1 MKITTLLVST
11 FCVAIQLN
19 FSGAFTRYHSCP
31 SAAITSQKHQRR
43 YAGSITSLNDEIS
56 PLILSDVDTTI
67 SEDELQHSEP
77 MDNRPFEQRVD
88 GPRKARRLNH
98 PFQHLYRHSDPS
110 WKDNNWNDTIA
121 VADDVYEC
129 YNSIFDI
136 INNDKASSHNQQQLN
151 STFAQKPIDVQTSLL
166 AIQYLY
172 EHGGYSFEEI
182 HKMHAKFASLL
193 EIDVVRQ
200 LRPKMRFLK
209 DCLGGSTADQLLNPQ
224 LKDVLRPDYF
234 GSRLERT
241 IAPRHAFLVH
251 IGLPSG
257 KALWDDTY
265 EPSLTFSCL
274 LDQFLI
280 MHRKPK
286 QFAAMCNSWRNVY
299 GATNLQ
305 DNLPITSE
313 QITAFDKLF
322 QRGIL
327 SAARD
332 DSSYTQPDKQIISS
346 PSLLQTANVTSAQ
359 LVQYLIQHG
368 ANPYETDV
376 RGASLFHWAAGAGNL
391 EGLKELVIG
400 CDQLDSRIQARGGHG
415 NTTNSPRNPGVH
427 AAIIWKADRDDAIPL
442 HWAAAGAG
450 PKEFGIGGHIS
461 VCNYLLELNTEYNII
476 PQRSLIDSQTKDG
489 NSVLMWAAWSRSLQV
504 VKMLVRNRAD
514 TTKENRNGC
523 TVSHWAASGGGE
535 CVCMLSNRVI
545 DVFILIK

>member
-1 MKITTLLVST
+1 MRIKTFLIST
-11 FCVAIQLN
+11 SCVAIQ
-19 FSGAFTRYHSCP
+19 FHISGAFTRYHLCH
-31 SAAITSQKHQRR
+31 SAAITRQKKHQQ
-43 YAGSITSLNDEIS
+43 YDGSIKTTTSLSDNIS
-56 PLILSDVDTTI
+56 PLILPDVDTTN
-67 SEDELQHSEP
+67 SEDDLQHSEP
-77 MDNRPFEQRVD
+77 IDNRPREQRVD

-98 PFQHLYRHSDPS
+98 PFQHLHRHSDPS
-110 WKDNNWNDTIA
+110 WSDNNWNDTIA
-121 VADDVYEC
+121 ITDEVYEC
-129 YNSIFDI
+129 YNNIFDI
-136 INNDKASSHNQQQLN
+136 IDNDTAPPKQQQLN

-166 AIQYLY
+166 GIQYLHQ
-172 EHGGYSFEEI
+172 HGGYTFDQI
-182 HKMHAKFASLL
+182 QQMHSKFPPLL

-209 DCLGGSTADQLLNPQ
+209 DCLGGLTADQLLNPQ

-241 IAPRHAFLVH
+241 IAPRHAFLLH

-286 QFAAMCNSWRNVY
+286 QFAAMCNSWRNMY

-313 QITAFDKLF
+313 QIIAFDKLF

-332 DSSYTQPDKQIISS
+332 DSSYKQQPDKQINSS

-391 EGLKELVIG
+391 EGLKELVKG
-400 CDQLDSRIQARGGHG
+400 CDQLDSRIQARRGPF
-415 NTTNSPRNPGVH
+415 TSNPGVH
-427 AAIIWKADRDDAIPL
+427 AAILWKASRDDAIPL

-450 PKEFGIGGHIS
+450 PKEFGKKVLG
-461 VCNYLLELNTEYNII
+461 
-476 PQRSLIDSQTKDG
+476 RSL
-489 NSVLMWAAWSRSLQV
+489 
-504 VKMLVRNRAD
+504 
-514 TTKENRNGC
+514 
-523 TVSHWAASGGGE
+523 
-535 CVCMLSNRVI
+535 
-545 DVFILIK
+545 